1 LPLIACAVTLFLSLQ
16 RQRKPNWLPAVI
28 FSRFF
33 FALKSFFIW
42 LSKVLKEIDA
52 CKIRGLTRAQMAVR
66 LKALC
71 AKQLP
76 LSRAADVRKDV
87 ISHFVLRLAFCRPAD
102 RAWLL
107 TQECELLRYRL
118 TDGGYVT
125 ISEFMRSSGTT
136 YATCSADEFGSIAAE
151 LEQCLDPSYARSPDK
166 IFKVPF
172 EDALDLVSKR
182 LVLLVG
188 GTAFVHER
196 DFVSIVVARF
206 RGRLADAMAAAF
218 KALPTLV
225 ASHSQLKQLLSA
237 LPRAGAPSDYQA
249 HGISGRVTLLS
260 LPAVGDRSFAPC
272 MSAMRRALKAEHKL
286 KHWGRL
292 QYGLF
297 LKGIGLSLDEALLLF
312 RQEFT
317 KVMSDKDFESGYT
330 YNIRHMYGKVG
341 KRTDY
346 SPFSCM
352 KIIMGQI
359 PANDDVHGCPFRH
372 NSPQQLRA
380 ALGADLARAAQIH
393 AQVTGA
399 QRAFNQQAAVNELV
413 GLVNAKHYQIA
424 CKRHFELTHPEDE
437 SAPPRVDDLIIHHP
451 NQYFETSEA
460 YWKLLEDRATA
471 RIKQPGQQQQAPPQ

>member
-1 LPLIACAVTLFLSLQ
+1 M
-16 RQRKPNWLPAVI
+16 
-28 FSRFF
+28 
-33 FALKSFFIW
+33 
-42 LSKVLKEIDA
+42 KEIDA
-52 CKIRGLTRAQMAVR
+52 SKIRGLQRAQLAVR

-71 AKQLP
+71 AKHLP
-76 LSRAADVRKDV
+76 LSRSADIRKDV

-118 TDGGYVT
+118 TEGGFVT
-125 ISEFMRSSGTT
+125 MSEFMRSTGTT
-136 YATCSADEFGSIAAE
+136 YATCSADEFAAVAAE
-151 LEQCLDPSYARSPDK
+151 LEQCLDASYARAPDK

-188 GTAFVHER
+188 GVAYVHER
-196 DFVSIVVARF
+196 DFVSIIVARF
-206 RGRLADAMAAAF
+206 RLRLADALAAAF
-218 KALPTLV
+218 KALPSLT
-225 ASHSQLKQLLSA
+225 ASHSQLKQLLAA
-237 LPRAGAPSDYQA
+237 LPRAGAPCDYQVS
-249 HGISGRVTLLS
+249 GVSGRVTLLS
-260 LPAVGDRSFAPC
+260 LPAVADRSFAPC
-272 MSAMRRALKAEHKL
+272 MSAMRRALKADHKL

-359 PANDDVHGCPFRH
+359 PANDDTHGCPFRH
-372 NSPQQLRA
+372 NSVPQLRA

-393 AQVTGA
+393 AQLTGQ
-399 QRAFNQQAAVNELV
+399 QRALNQQTAVNELV
-413 GLVNAKHYQIA
+413 GLVQAKHYQIA

-437 SAPPRVDDLIIHHP
+437 SAPTRVDDLIIHHP
-451 NQYFETSEA
+451 NQYFETSET
-460 YWKLLEDRATA
+460 YWKLLEERATA
-471 RIKQPGQQQQAPPQ
+471 RIKAPGQQQQQQQLQQQ